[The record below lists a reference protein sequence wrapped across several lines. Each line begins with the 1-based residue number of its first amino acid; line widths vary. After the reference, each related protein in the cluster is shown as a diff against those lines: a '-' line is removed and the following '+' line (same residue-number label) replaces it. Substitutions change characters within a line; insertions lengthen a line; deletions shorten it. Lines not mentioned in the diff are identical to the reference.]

1 MTRIEALARQQL
13 DAYNRCDLEAFV
25 SCYHPAVRVLRG
37 EELTTEGLDEFRRRY
52 EPMFA
57 HGQFGASVP
66 TRLALNTHCVDDELW
81 WRIDPESGERSEGR
95 VLVRYHERDGLIGT
109 VQFLS

>member
-1 MTRIEALARQQL
+1 
-13 DAYNRCDLEAFV
+13 
-25 SCYHPAVRVLRG
+25 
-37 EELTTEGLDEFRRRY
+37 
-52 EPMFA
+52 MFA
-57 HGQFGASVP
+57 RSVRGLGTDTP
-66 TRLALNTHCVDDELW
+66 CLNTHCVDDELW

>member
-37 EELTTEGLDEFRRRY
+37 EELTTEVSTIPAPL
-52 EPMFA
+52 
-57 HGQFGASVP
+57 
-66 TRLALNTHCVDDELW
+66 
-81 WRIDPESGERSEGR
+81 
-95 VLVRYHERDGLIGT
+95 
-109 VQFLS
+109 